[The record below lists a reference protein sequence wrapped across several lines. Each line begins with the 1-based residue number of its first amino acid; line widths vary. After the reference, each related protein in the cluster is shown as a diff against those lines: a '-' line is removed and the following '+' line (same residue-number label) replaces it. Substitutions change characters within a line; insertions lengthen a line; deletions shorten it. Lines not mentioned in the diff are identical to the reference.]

1 MSTTSEIIFTQNI
14 AETLTTFLASKKYSK
29 IMVLVDENTREHC
42 LPQVIGAIPNA
53 TIIEIKSGEE
63 AKNLDTCSHIWS
75 AMTEQQLDRKALLI
89 NLGGGVIGDMG
100 GFCAATYKRG
110 IDFIQIPTTL
120 LSQVDASVGGK
131 LGIDF
136 MGLKNHIGVFEK
148 PLAVLISTGFLA
160 TLSKAE
166 LRSGYAEIIKHCLI
180 ADAEKW
186 KEIVATSYENLDWEN
201 LAQHSVLIK
210 TKVTEEDPL
219 EKGLRKILNFG
230 HTIGHAV
237 ESYFLPIADK
247 KMLHGEAIAVGM
259 IAEAY
264 LAWQRKYISE
274 NELQK
279 ITAYLLGIYGVVEI
293 LDFDIDNILPFALQ
307 DKKNES
313 NAILCTLLEQ
323 IGKANFNQEISL
335 KDIRKALE
343 YYIVQ
348 TAQIKI

>member
-1 MSTTSEIIFTQNI
+1 MATTSEIIFTQHI
-14 AETLTTFLASKKYSK
+14 AAALSTFLNQGKYSK
-29 IMVLVDENTREHC
+29 IVIIVDENTLKHC
-42 LPQVIGAIPNA
+42 LPHVVEATGSDTVIV
-53 TIIEIKSGEE
+53 IESGEE
-63 AKNLDTCSHIWS
+63 AKNLDTCIQIWK
-75 AMTEQQLDRKALLI
+75 AMTEHQLDRKALLI

-148 PLAVLISTGFLA
+148 PLAVLIDTGFLS
-160 TLSKAE
+160 TLPAAE

-186 KEIVATSYENLDWEN
+186 KAIIATSYEDLDWED
-201 LAQHSVLIK
+201 LARHSVQIK
-210 TKVTEEDPL
+210 TQVTEEDPL

-237 ESYFLPIADK
+237 ESYFLPMADK
-247 KMLHGEAIAVGM
+247 KLLHGEAIAVGM

-264 LAWQRKYISE
+264 LAKERKFISE
-274 NELQK
+274 ADLNQ
-279 ITAYLLGIYGVVEI
+279 ITSYLLKIYGVVPI
-293 LDFDIDNILPFALQ
+293 DDFDVEQILPFALQ
-307 DKKNES
+307 DKKNEHDI
-313 NAILCTLLEQ
+313 ILCTLLEE
-323 IGKANFNQEISL
+323 IGKANYNQEITL
-335 KDIRKALE
+335 EDIREALQ
-343 YYIVQ
+343 YYREE
-348 TAQIKI
+348 ARK

>member
-29 IMVLVDENTREHC
+29 IMVLVDENTRKHC
-42 LPQVIGAIPNA
+42 LPQVISAITDA
-53 TIIEIKSGEE
+53 TVIEIKSGEE
-63 AKNLDTCSHIWS
+63 AKNLDTCSQIWT
-75 AMTEQQLDRKALLI
+75 AMTEQQLDRKALLV
-89 NLGGGVIGDMG
+89 NVGGGVIGDMG

-148 PLAVLISTGFLA
+148 PLAVLINTGFLA

-180 ADAEKW
+180 ADAKKW
-186 KEIVATSYENLDWEN
+186 QEIIATPYENLDWQD

-210 TKVTEEDPL
+210 SKVTEEDPL

-247 KMLHGEAIAVGM
+247 KLLHGEAIAIGM
-259 IAEAY
+259 VAESY

-274 NELQK
+274 ADLNQ
-279 ITAYLLGIYGVVEI
+279 ITTYLLSIYGAVTL
-293 LDFDIDNILPFALQ
+293 LDFDLDKILPYALQ

-313 NAILCTLLEQ
+313 NTILCTLLAQ
-323 IGKANFNQEISL
+323 IGKANYNQEISL
-335 KDIRKALE
+335 KDIRTALE
-343 YYIVQ
+343 YYTRQARKV
-348 TAQIKI
+348 KI